1 MVLNAAYNIHNDLSY
16 FLCEVRGQVLRSS
29 KQTPTIT
36 LIKDPRLIL
45 NEVFKHKIKHRD
57 LVKDECQPWVGDR
70 VSKSVCTVE
79 KTDHA

>member
-1 MVLNAAYNIHNDLSY
+1 MLRISSTVILITYY
-16 FLCEVRGQVLRSS
+16 FLCKVRCHELRGS
-29 KQTPTIT
+29 KQTPSIT
-36 LIKDPRLIL
+36 LIEDPRLIL

-57 LVKDECQPWVGDR
+57 LVQDECKPGVGYR